1 MMDVLVDK
9 RIDFSILQH
18 LLSQLFNIDKEYIA
32 ISREN
37 DEVDFPDD
45 IQCWCL
51 VFDTSGDAQMMLQ
64 LYRIESIN
72 QSLLLKRLSY
82 LSTEFNISFFIPCD
96 NFDKFYKISPTKVQT
111 VRLDEDK
118 IDKQRYCF
126 SLIE

>member
-18 LLSQLFNIDKEYIA
+18 LLSQLFNIDKEYIV

-37 DEVDFPDD
+37 DEVDLPDD

-51 VFDTSGDAQMMLQ
+51 VFDTIGDAQMMLQ

-72 QSLLLKRLSY
+72 QSLSLKRLSY